1 MGSSGLYLGLG
12 PLSPEGLVD
21 LLSSSFMWLLAGG
34 FRSLLCGPVH
44 RATHNLV
51 TGFSGACDERE
62 RERGK
67 GCWVFCNI
75 T

>member
-12 PLSPEGLVD
+12 PLSPEGLMD

-34 FRSLLCGPVH
+34 FRSFLCG
-44 RATHNLV
+44 LS
-51 TGFSGACDERE
+51 TGLLTTWPLASRGHVMRE

-67 GCWVFCNI
+67 
-75 T
+75 